1 VTARALG
8 LVAAA
13 ALGAAAT
20 AGLQAA
26 PASAAP
32 THVAVVVAG
41 DRAVC
46 VDWHSG
52 MTGADVLVAAVH
64 VTWGNRAPY
73 TGMVLQIDG
82 RPSAPDPQQA
92 YWAYFRNGVYSSA
105 GPASTKPA
113 AGSVEGWS
121 YVPANGS
128 TPPPPSG
135 SYASIC
141 RGQDPTPAPSRP
153 RGSTHQPPASS
164 THRAPATSS
173 SPRTRQPAGT
183 TAGTARS
190 PASTTRAARTSTVA
204 APKQT
209 ATPSN
214 TPTSLRTGDTAS
226 STAAVPA
233 QAAQRPQQTS
243 RSAFPPW
250 GTALAV
256 GAIAVLGG
264 AGYWFS
270 RRRAGP

>member
-1 VTARALG
+1 
-8 LVAAA
+8 
-13 ALGAAAT
+13 
-20 AGLQAA
+20 
-26 PASAAP
+26 
-32 THVAVVVAG
+32 VAVVIAG
-41 DRAVC
+41 DRSVC

-52 MTGADVLVAAVH
+52 MTGSEALVAAAD

-73 TGMVLQIDG
+73 VGMVLQIDS
-82 RPSAPDPQQA
+82 RPANPDPQQA

-121 YVPANGS
+121 YVPADGS

-141 RGQDPTPAPSRP
+141 AGQDPTPAPSRP
-153 RGSTHQPPASS
+153 RSSTPRPPASS
-164 THRAPATSS
+164 TRHAPATSS
-173 SPRTRQPAGT
+173 PARTGHPVTMTAGASHGGNQAAGT
-183 TAGTARS
+183 SG
-190 PASTTRAARTSTVA
+190 ASTSGSA
-204 APKQT
+204 APRPT
-209 ATPSN
+209 ATPSSA
-214 TPTSLRTGDTAS
+214 PASPGDAASSNETAQSGTAGTVPAS
-226 STAAVPA
+226 STAAVLA
-233 QAAQRPQQTS
+233 QAAHRPDQTS